1 MSGSGMATHR
11 SARLLRL
18 VLAAL
23 FVIGLAGCE
32 TLDNLNPF
40 QEKKTPLPGER
51 KPVFSSGVPGV
62 EFNAPP
68 QQPSNS
74 NVQIQ
79 PFGASENPDRP
90 VAEPGSSS
98 AAQSGPSAKQPAAKA
113 ASKSAPNSASQSAPK
128 PAPKSAA
135 KPASDDPW
143 ADQR

>member
-1 MSGSGMATHR
+1 MATHH

-18 VLAAL
+18 VLVVL
-23 FVIGLAGCE
+23 PLGCGLAGCE
-32 TLDNLNPF
+32 SFNPF
-40 QEKKTPLPGER
+40 AEKKTPLPGER
-51 KPVFSSGVPGV
+51 KQIFSSGVPGV

-79 PFGASENPDRP
+79 TLSASQNPDRP
-90 VAEPGSSS
+90 VAEPGSPS
-98 AAQSGPSAKQPAAKA
+98 AAQSEPSAAKQPAAKA
-113 ASKSAPNSASQSAPK
+113 ASKSASKSAPKSASQSAPK
-128 PAPKSAA
+128 PASKSAS

>member
-1 MSGSGMATHR
+1 MATHH

-18 VLAAL
+18 VLVVL
-23 FVIGLAGCE
+23 PLGCGLAGCE
-32 TLDNLNPF
+32 SFNPF
-40 QEKKTPLPGER
+40 AEKKTPLPGER
-51 KPVFSSGVPGV
+51 KQIFSSGVPGV

-79 PFGASENPDRP
+79 TLSASQNPDRP
-90 VAEPGSSS
+90 VAEPGSPS

-113 ASKSAPNSASQSAPK
+113 ASKSAPKSASQSAPK
-128 PAPKSAA
+128 PASKSAA

>member
-1 MSGSGMATHR
+1 MATHH

-18 VLAAL
+18 VLVVL
-23 FVIGLAGCE
+23 PLGCGLAGCE
-32 TLDNLNPF
+32 SFNPF
-40 QEKKTPLPGER
+40 AEKKTPLPGER
-51 KPVFSSGVPGV
+51 KQIFSSGVPGV

-79 PFGASENPDRP
+79 TFSASQNPDRP
-90 VAEPGSSS
+90 VAEPGSPS
-98 AAQSGPSAKQPAAKA
+98 AAQSESAAKQPAAKS
-113 ASKSAPNSASQSAPK
+113 ASKSAPKSASQSAPK
-128 PAPKSAA
+128 PASKSAA

>member
-1 MSGSGMATHR
+1 MPTRR

-32 TLDNLNPF
+32 TMENLNPF
-40 QEKKTPLPGER
+40 AEKKTPLPGER
-51 KPVFSSGVPGV
+51 KQIFSSGVPGV

-79 PFGASENPDRP
+79 TFSASQNPDRP
-90 VAEPGSSS
+90 VAEPGSPS
-98 AAQSGPSAKQPAAKA
+98 AAQSESAAKQPAAKSA
-113 ASKSAPNSASQSAPK
+113 SKTASKSAPKSASQSAPK
-128 PAPKSAA
+128 PASKSAA